1 MNTPTEA
8 PVKRLIDR
16 YEAET
21 LLVFK
26 PSRKFYENTGINRV
40 RFAQLANGDKRPM
53 LDEANNLVKFFSRF
67 FSTNINDLVQWNK
80 PYYRANGVG
89 LQYINQITN

>member
-1 MNTPTEA
+1 MQTQSNA
-8 PVKRLIDR
+8 PVQQLIDR

-26 PSRKFYENTGINRV
+26 PSRKFYETTGINRV

-53 LDEANNLVKFFSRF
+53 LDEANNLVRFFGRF
-67 FSTNINDLVQWNK
+67 FSTTINDLIQ
-80 PYYRANGVG
+80 
-89 LQYINQITN
+89 

>member
-1 MNTPTEA
+1 MQTQKQA
-8 PVKRLIDR
+8 PVRQLIDR

-53 LDEANNLVKFFSRF
+53 LDEANILVKYFNRF
-67 FSTNINDLVQWNK
+67 FSTTISDLVQ
-80 PYYRANGVG
+80 
-89 LQYINQITN
+89 